1 LTKRSVCWEAL
12 AVRITVKLGGS
23 ILEDA
28 AVRASILRQVAE
40 LCQTGAEVILVHGG
54 GKTLS
59 RRLTQLGLPS
69 QFIDGLRV
77 TDGETLRAALMVLA
91 GEVNKSLVLE
101 LAGRGVKALGICGAD
116 GLAVRCARASDLS
129 GYPSGLGF
137 VGKPTAVNRRLFDM
151 MLEAG
156 LLPVVASIAAG
167 EDFQAY
173 NVNADQMASVCAWG
187 TGCDALIYL
196 TDVGGVLDANGV
208 VLPRIGRDEIEGLR
222 AAGVIAGG
230 MLPKTDSCLEA
241 LARGVRSVYIL
252 PGTAPDVM
260 RKYIDGTL
268 TEGTMIH
275 EAA

>member
-1 LTKRSVCWEAL
+1 
-12 AVRITVKLGGS
+12 VRITVKLGGS

-54 GKTLS
+54 GKSLS

-91 GEVNKSLVLE
+91 GEVNKLLVLE
-101 LAGRGVKALGICGAD
+101 LAGCGVKAFGMCGAD
-116 GLAVRCARASDLS
+116 GLAVRCARASDLP

-137 VGKPTAVNRRLFDM
+137 VGKPAAANRGLFDM

-196 TDVGGVLDANGV
+196 TDVGGVLDAKGV
-208 VLPRIGRDEIEGLR
+208 VLPRIRRADIEGLR

-260 RKYIDGTL
+260 RKYVDGTL

-275 EAA
+275 AAA